1 MKYTSLISTGML
13 SLLAVFAASTQSQRY
28 TVSDLGTLP
37 GGSFSQATFVGSRGL
52 VTGIATLPDGTQHA
66 VVWYRGSILD
76 IAAHTPAGTNSG
88 ALAVNDWG
96 QVLVQAEITSID
108 PNNENFCTY
117 FTGHACRAFVWQ
129 NGQSTLLP
137 TLGGTNASPGMIN
150 NRGQIVG
157 IAENSVHDSSCPTQ
171 PAITGSGP
179 LKLDFEAVL
188 WEGGPNRIRKL
199 QPLPGDSVGMAF
211 SINDLG
217 QAVGGSGSCADSI
230 LPGPAV
236 TPHAVLWENGTV
248 IDMGGFGGTVNTDL
262 PGVGTIALSI
272 NNRGQAVGA
281 AALPGNMARHAF
293 LWSRKL
299 GHMLDLGT
307 IQGDTDSAALGINDE
322 GTVVGA
328 SLDSDGNP
336 RVFLFSKGTMRDLN
350 TLVPPDAP
358 IYMLIPYAINSEGQ
372 VAGFGVTGTGEIH
385 GFLASP
391 CAIDSVD
398 AAWCGRGSTSAD
410 TEENAPTER
419 SRPFL
424 SEDMHERV
432 RHTMH
437 AGVIRRFI
445 GQQ

>member
-13 SLLAVFAASTQSQRY
+13 SLLAVFAASTQAQRY

-37 GGSFSQATFVGSRGL
+37 GGLFSQATFVNNYGL
-52 VTGIATLPDGTQHA
+52 VTGVSTLPDGTQHA
-66 VVWYRGSILD
+66 VVWYRGSIFD
-76 IAAHTPAGTNSG
+76 IAAHSPAGTNSG
-88 ALAVNDWG
+88 AVAANDWG
-96 QVLVQAEITSID
+96 QVLVQAEITSDD
-108 PNNENFCTY
+108 PNNENFCSY
-117 FTGHACRAFVWQ
+117 FTGRACRAFVWQ
-129 NGQSTLLP
+129 NGASTLLP
-137 TLGGTNASPGMIN
+137 NLGGTNGSPGMIN

-157 IAENSVHDSSCPTQ
+157 MAESSVHDSSCPTQ

-179 LKLDFEAVL
+179 LTLDFEAVL
-188 WEGGPNRIRKL
+188 WGGGPRQIREL
-199 QPLPGDSVGMAF
+199 RPLPGDSVGMAF

-217 QAVGGSGSCADSI
+217 QAVGGSGSCASSI

-248 IDMGGFGGTVNTDL
+248 TDMGNLGGTVNTDL

-299 GHMLDLGT
+299 GRMLDFGT
-307 IQGDTDSAALGINDE
+307 LQGDTDSAALGINDE
-322 GTVVGA
+322 GKVVGA

-336 RVFLFSKGTMRDLN
+336 RVFLVSEGVMKDLN
-350 TLVPPDAP
+350 ALVPPDAP

-372 VAGFGVTGTGEIH
+372 VAGFGVTGSGEIH

-391 CAIDSVD
+391 CTHDAED
-398 AAWCGRGSTSAD
+398 AAWCGRGSASR
-410 TEENAPTER
+410 ESENDATTER

-424 SEDMHERV
+424 SEDMRERI
-432 RHTMH
+432 RHAMH
-437 AGVIRRFI
+437 AGVIGRFLA
-445 GQQ
+445 Q

>member
-1 MKYTSLISTGML
+1 MKHTSVISTGLL
-13 SLLAVFAASTQSQRY
+13 SLLAVFAASTQAQRY
-28 TVSDLGTLP
+28 TISDLGTLP
-37 GGSFSQATFVGSRGL
+37 GGSFSQATFVNNYGL
-52 VTGIATLPDGTQHA
+52 VTGISTLPDGTQHA
-66 VVWYRGSILD
+66 VVWFRGSIFD
-76 IAAHTPAGTNSG
+76 IAAHSPSGTNSG
-88 ALAVNDWG
+88 ASSVNDWG
-96 QVLVQAEITSID
+96 QILVQAEVTSND
-108 PNNENFCTY
+108 PNNENFCSY
-117 FTGHACRAFVWQ
+117 FTGRACRAFVWQ
-129 NGQSTLLP
+129 NGAATLLP
-137 TLGGTNASPGMIN
+137 TLGGPNASPSLIN
-150 NRGQIVG
+150 NRGQIIG
-157 IAENSVHDSSCPTQ
+157 IAENSVHDPSCPTQ
-171 PAITGSGP
+171 PAINGSGP
-179 LKLDFEAVL
+179 LTLDFEAVL
-188 WEGGPNRIRKL
+188 WGGGPRQIREL
-199 QPLPGDSVGMAF
+199 GPLPGDSVGMAF

-217 QAVGGSGSCADSI
+217 QAVGGSGSCADSL
-230 LPGPAV
+230 LPGLAV

-248 IDMGGFGGTVNTDL
+248 TDMGNLGGSVNTGI
-262 PGVGTIALSI
+262 PGIGTIALSI

-281 AALPGNMARHAF
+281 AALPGNTTGHAF
-293 LWSRKL
+293 LWSKKL

-307 IQGDTDSAALGINDE
+307 IPGDVVSAALGINDE
-322 GTVVGA
+322 GNVVGA
-328 SLDSDGNP
+328 SSDSDGNP
-336 RVFLFSKGTMRDLN
+336 RAFLFSKGTMRDLN
-350 TLVPPDAP
+350 SLVPPDAP

-424 SEDMHERV
+424 SEDTRERV